1 MGVKLKKI
9 TPVQE
14 HRTGVCVW
22 LMPDGSYLGD
32 GDGNFLSL
40 SGEINDFIVEAKMQQ
55 AAVYWLGE
63 VAKTGK
69 PRWMAG
75 ARQVTDG
82 ELDEQ
87 NERLL
92 EGYIP
97 DEVDSARQL
106 VR

>member
-1 MGVKLKKI
+1 
-9 TPVQE
+9 
-14 HRTGVCVW
+14 
-22 LMPDGSYLGD
+22 
-32 GDGNFLSL
+32 
-40 SGEINDFIVEAKMQQ
+40 MQQ
-55 AAVYWLGE
+55 AAIYWLGE

-75 ARQVTDG
+75 ARQVTEG

>member
-69 PRWMAG
+69 PRWMS
-75 ARQVTDG
+75 RTRDFLRVTFLMKLTPLASWCANG
-82 ELDEQ
+82 
-87 NERLL
+87 
-92 EGYIP
+92 
-97 DEVDSARQL
+97 
-106 VR
+106 